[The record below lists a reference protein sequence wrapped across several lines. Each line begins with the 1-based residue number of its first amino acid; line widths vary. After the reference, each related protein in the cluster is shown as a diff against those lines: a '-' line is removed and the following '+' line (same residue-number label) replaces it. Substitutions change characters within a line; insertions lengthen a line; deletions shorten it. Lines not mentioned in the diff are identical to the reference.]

1 MALEKALERLQEG
14 VGKAWEASRRVQEGF
29 GQGPESFQE
38 GPWRLR
44 TPPEGPQ
51 TLPKGL
57 PRGPWV
63 DPSVRRH
70 VNYEGSA
77 RYRAFR
83 LDGRAVTR
91 TKCCKLQ

>member
-14 VGKAWEASRRVQEGF
+14 VGKAWEASRKASDKARRASRRVQGGF
-29 GQGPESFQE
+29 G
-38 GPWRLR
+38 RL
-44 TPPEGPQ
+44 Q
-51 TLPKGL
+51 KDHTLPKGL